1 MHSQKLAPVFYINS
15 KKSSASNELT
25 HLLKDCMNEI
35 TRPWK
40 DIVFLCIGSDRIT
53 GDSLGP
59 LIGHQLAKYDWQDIY
74 VYGTLDAP
82 VHALN
87 LEDILLQIKKRH
99 PFALVVAIDASLG
112 SKKHLGFI
120 TVGNGAI
127 CPGSGVNKVL
137 PEVGDIF
144 ITGIINISGTFEH
157 FLLQTTRLSTI
168 VNMADSITRGIL
180 CAMDNIYDDHSL
192 LPELAPQ
199 PESGLRLCLAK
210 DNGMAAFSMD
220 SNSGASS

>member
-1 MHSQKLAPVFYINS
+1 MHSQKLPPVFYINS
-15 KKSSASNELT
+15 KKSSASSELSY
-25 HLLKDCMNEI
+25 LLKDCLNQVAHS
-35 TRPWK
+35 WK
-40 DIVFLCIGSDRIT
+40 EIVFLCIGSDRIT

-59 LIGHQLAKYDWQDIY
+59 LIGHQLSKYTWEDIY

-87 LEDILLQIKKRH
+87 LEGILLDIKKRH

-120 TVGNGAI
+120 TVGNGSI

-137 PEVGDIF
+137 PDVGDIF
-144 ITGIINISGTFEH
+144 ITGIINVSGTFEH

-180 CAMDNIYDDHSL
+180 CAIDTVHDSQSL
-192 LPELAPQ
+192 LPELYPQ
-199 PESGLRLCLAK
+199 PDTGRRLGWTK
-210 DNGMAAFSMD
+210 DNETAALSMD
-220 SNSGASS
+220 SNSGTSS